1 MIGNCCERRITPDD
15 NGIYIKANGWVRRGQ
30 TVMIRKIA
38 MYALVKTGGKQYR
51 VAKDDTILVERIAAD
66 EGAEVILNDIV
77 MLADGDKVTIGT
89 PKVEGAAVSATVMR
103 QTRGPKIIIFRRKR
117 RKNHRRTQ
125 GHRQDLTLLKINDI
139 AEDAKKLRQRNRSQ
153 NGSEKSRDHDRKRRE
168 KASSEKSCGEKA
180 SAKSRRREKASRKE
194 SGKERLNTTPHC
206 GMNKM
211 KGVELWHIKKQV
223 VAPETVAIRLVVVL
237 V

>member
-1 MIGNCCERRITPDD
+1 MIG
-15 NGIYIKANGWVRRGQ
+15 
-30 TVMIRKIA
+30 KIA

-77 MLADGDKVTIGT
+77 MLADGEKVTIGT

-117 RKNHRRTQ
+117 RKNHRRIQ

-139 AEDAKKLRQRNRSQ
+139 AEDAKKLAPA
-153 NGSEKSRDHDRKRRE
+153 KPAAKTAAK
-168 KASSEKSCGEKA
+168 KAATTTESAAKKPTPKA
-180 SAKSRRREKASRKE
+180 AAAKKPTPKAAAAK
-194 SGKERLNTTPHC
+194 KPTP
-206 GMNKM
+206 KAAAA
-211 KGVELWHIKKQV
+211 KKPAV
-223 VAPETVAIRLVVVL
+223 KKAAKND
-237 V
+237 

>member
-1 MIGNCCERRITPDD
+1 
-15 NGIYIKANGWVRRGQ
+15 
-30 TVMIRKIA
+30 

-103 QTRGPKIIIFRRKR
+103 QTRGPKISIFRRKR

-125 GHRQDLTLLKINDI
+125 GQRQDLTLLQINDI
-139 AEDAKKLRQRNRSQ
+139 AEGAKNLTPAKPAAKPAAKKAATTTESAA
-153 NGSEKSRDHDRKRRE
+153 KKPAAK
-168 KASSEKSCGEKA
+168 KAAAKKPAPKA
-180 SAKSRRREKASRKE
+180 AAAKKPTAKKAA
-194 SGKERLNTTPHC
+194 
-206 GMNKM
+206 
-211 KGVELWHIKKQV
+211 KKD
-223 VAPETVAIRLVVVL
+223 
-237 V
+237 

>member
-1 MIGNCCERRITPDD
+1 
-15 NGIYIKANGWVRRGQ
+15 
-30 TVMIRKIA
+30 

-139 AEDAKKLRQRNRSQ
+139 AEDAKKLAPA
-153 NGSEKSRDHDRKRRE
+153 KPVAKTAAK
-168 KASSEKSCGEKA
+168 KAATTTESAAKKPAPKA
-180 SAKSRRREKASRKE
+180 AAAKKPAAKKAA
-194 SGKERLNTTPHC
+194 
-206 GMNKM
+206 
-211 KGVELWHIKKQV
+211 KKD
-223 VAPETVAIRLVVVL
+223 
-237 V
+237 

>member
-1 MIGNCCERRITPDD
+1 
-15 NGIYIKANGWVRRGQ
+15 
-30 TVMIRKIA
+30 

-139 AEDAKKLRQRNRSQ
+139 AEDAKKLAPA
-153 NGSEKSRDHDRKRRE
+153 KTAAK
-168 KASSEKSCGEKA
+168 KATTATEMAAKKPAAKKA
-180 SAKSRRREKASRKE
+180 AAKKPAPKAAAA
-194 SGKERLNTTPHC
+194 
-206 GMNKM
+206 
-211 KGVELWHIKKQV
+211 KKP
-223 VAPETVAIRLVVVL
+223 AAKKAAKKD
-237 V
+237 

>member
-1 MIGNCCERRITPDD
+1 
-15 NGIYIKANGWVRRGQ
+15 
-30 TVMIRKIA
+30 MIRKIA

-139 AEDAKKLRQRNRSQ
+139 AEDAKKLTPAKPAAKTAS
-153 NGSEKSRDHDRKRRE
+153 K
-168 KASSEKSCGEKA
+168 KAATTTESAAKKPAPKA
-180 SAKSRRREKASRKE
+180 AAAKKPAAKKAA
-194 SGKERLNTTPHC
+194 
-206 GMNKM
+206 
-211 KGVELWHIKKQV
+211 KKD
-223 VAPETVAIRLVVVL
+223 
-237 V
+237 